1 MKETSKKKSKDNNKR
16 EDTESAATQD
26 EAMAT
31 TEEIAE
37 KNIEEDYRSQF
48 LRSVANLENFR
59 KRVAKE
65 KEEII
70 RMANASLIEDL
81 LPVMDTMKLGLEAS
95 EKHPE
100 ASEIKKGF
108 EMVLEQMNR
117 ILKEKGLIEVTP
129 DGEEFDPNKHESISY
144 QTSKDIPEGK
154 VIQTIRTGYILNDR
168 LIRPANV
175 IVSSGNSDTK

>member
-1 MKETSKKKSKDNNKR
+1 MKENSKKQSENNDKR
-16 EDTESAATQD
+16 EDAENDAILN
-26 EAMAT
+26 EAKEN
-31 TEEIAE
+31 TEEITE

-65 KEEII
+65 KQELI
-70 RMANASLIEDL
+70 RIANASLIEDL
-81 LPVMDTMKLGLEAS
+81 LPVIDTMKLGLDAS

-100 ASEIKKGF
+100 ACEIKKGF

-117 ILKEKGLIEVTP
+117 VLEEKGLIEISP
-129 DGEEFDPNKHESISY
+129 DGKQFDPNKHESISY
-144 QTSKDIPEGK
+144 QPSEEIPEGE

-168 LIRPANV
+168 LIRAANV
-175 IVSSGNSDTK
+175 IVSSGKSDTK